1 MKDGLMGEFA
11 KSKISKILN
20 FLNGTNKFI
29 DTPINQ
35 IKPTIELIGED
46 FLREK
51 LLKMYD
57 EKFKIKSKDD
67 EIKELKAEIER
78 LKNAKNSI

>member
-11 KSKISKILN
+11 KEKIKEIFKYLKDDKKLKTIKKEDV
-20 FLNGTNKFI
+20 FDFI
-29 DTPINQ
+29 NI
-35 IKPTIELIGED
+35 IGED

-57 EKFKIKSKDD
+57 EKFSITKEEKL
-67 EIKELKAEIER
+67 KELKKEVEKLEKE
-78 LKNAKNSI
+78 LKNG